1 MKHYA
6 LDVTWVGNRNFHAT
20 VDGGPPTL
28 VGKDKP
34 LPTHLLLEALAACG
48 AITLLD
54 ILDKMKIPVTALKVE
69 VEATRP
75 DEATARFSKIHLE
88 YVLSGGPFAPEALE
102 RAIQLAHK
110 YCTVRHSLHPEIL
123 VTSSYRLE
131 RQS

>member
-6 LDVTWVGNRNFHAT
+6 LDITWIGNRNFHAT
-20 VDGGPPTL
+20 VDDGPPTL

-54 ILDKMKIPVTALKVE
+54 ILDKMKFLVTRLRVE
-69 VEATRP
+69 VKATRP
-75 DEATARFSKIHLE
+75 EEATARFQEIHLE

-102 RAIQLAHK
+102 RALQLADK
-110 YCTVRHSLHPEIL
+110 YCTVRHSLHPDIR
-123 VTSSYRLE
+123 VISSYRIE
-131 RQS
+131 G